1 MTEADTWGN
10 EGALGWNKGMRW
22 ATALMFIEFGAA
34 IRESMSSV
42 AHPFL
47 ILHDPGDEICGIEG
61 SRMLM
66 QQSVTPAENKELIEV
81 CRISVLSIRAVLAY
95 CVTACSTCM
104 YI

>member
-1 MTEADTWGN
+1 MPAFLNNVGNNSLTFKHPEALQMTEADTWGN

-34 IRESMSSV
+34 IRASMSSV

-81 CRISVLSIRAVLAY
+81 C
-95 CVTACSTCM
+95 
-104 YI
+104 